1 MIDGHTYNN
10 ANIKKYLNNCMIY
23 TTIYGI
29 MKNYKGVDIVASDSK
44 KNIVLRVDQN
54 FHQQV
59 KLYVTMNNTT
69 LQEYIVGLIRKDM
82 EQHKKEE

>member
-1 MIDGHTYNN
+1 MLNVKIF
-10 ANIKKYLNNCMIY
+10 NIIVYS
-23 TTIYGI
+23 
-29 MKNYKGVDIVASDSK
+29 KGVYIVSDNK

-69 LQEYIVGLIRKDM
+69 LQDYIVGLIKKDM
-82 EQHKKEE
+82 EQNKETK

>member
-1 MIDGHTYNN
+1 MWHQT
-10 ANIKKYLNNCMIY
+10 
-23 TTIYGI
+23 
-29 MKNYKGVDIVASDSK
+29 V

>member
-1 MIDGHTYNN
+1 MIARNN
-10 ANIKKYLNNCMIY
+10 AIIKKYLNNCMLSV
-23 TTIYGI
+23 TISI
-29 MKNYKGVDIVASDSK
+29 IVHSKGVYVVSDNK

-69 LQEYIVGLIRKDM
+69 LQDYIVGLIKKDM
-82 EQHKKEE
+82 EQNQEKETK